1 MNQDDI
7 HKASLGALVIQ
18 LENHSLSS
26 EDLVSAYLSQID
38 QHNKKINAVIHVD
51 QTGAARAAF
60 DSDQRR
66 GKKQNFG
73 ALDGIPIVVKDN
85 IDVAGL
91 PTTNGL
97 GQSVVAER
105 DAHVVTQLKA
115 HGVIIL
121 GKANMDEGALSAL
134 SDNPHHGRV
143 QNPLADGFTPGGSS
157 GGSAAA
163 VASNFCAAALGTDT
177 LGSVRLPAAY
187 CGLVGLK
194 PSLGAISNL
203 GIRVLGQS
211 LDCTGP
217 ITRTVADSK
226 MVMQC
231 LLPSAPTQTTSL
243 ADPVRWSHLS
253 EIDEALLT
261 PAVASAY
268 QQALSQIQ
276 QWQPMSHIAE
286 LPDWNPGAARRA
298 ALLLIEHEAAE
309 RWVFDLS
316 HHRHAFSEPLI
327 KMLEFGRNASTHQ
340 LDKARVAVNKAS
352 QAVRNALTTIDLIVA
367 PTTPQNAFRFDE
379 RSPANQA
386 DFTALANFAG
396 CPSISIPCPVPTGV
410 LPVGLQL
417 ISRPG
422 TDHWL
427 IEIAGIIE
435 NQLTK

>member
-1 MNQDDI
+1 MNEDDI
-7 HKASLGALVIQ
+7 HKASVRELVIQ
-18 LENHSLSS
+18 LENHSLCA
-26 EDLVSAYLSQID
+26 EDLISAYLSQID
-38 QHNKKINAVIHVD
+38 LHNKKINAVIHVD
-51 QTGAARAAF
+51 KTGATRAAL

-66 GKKQNFG
+66 GKKQSFG

-85 IDVAGL
+85 IDIAGL

-97 GQSVVAER
+97 GLSMVAER

-115 HGVIIL
+115 HGVVIL

-163 VASNFCAAALGTDT
+163 VASGFCAAALGTDT

-194 PSLGAISNL
+194 PSLSAISNL

-217 ITRTVADSK
+217 ITRTVADCK
-226 MVMQC
+226 ILMQC
-231 LLPSAPTQTTSL
+231 LLPSTPTQTVSL
-243 ADPVRWSHLS
+243 TNPLLWSHLS
-253 EIDEALLT
+253 EIDAALLT

-268 QQALSQIQ
+268 QQALKQMQ
-276 QWQPMSHIAE
+276 QWQPMRHVAE

-309 RWVFDLS
+309 RWMFDLS
-316 HHRHAFSEPLI
+316 HHRQAFSEPLI
-327 KMLEFGRNASTHQ
+327 KMLEFGRNASTDQ
-340 LDKARVAVNKAS
+340 LDKARVVVAKAG
-352 QAVRNALTTIDLIVA
+352 QALRNALTRIDLIVA
-367 PTTPQNAFRFDE
+367 PTTPQNAFRFDQPP
-379 RSPANQA
+379 PANQA

-396 CPSISIPCPVPTGV
+396 CPSISIPCPVPAGV

-422 TDHWL
+422 TDNWL
-427 IEIAGIIE
+427 IDIAGIIE
-435 NQLTK
+435 HQLTK

>member
-134 SDNPHHGRV
+134 S
-143 QNPLADGFTPGGSS
+143 
-157 GGSAAA
+157 SAAA

-243 ADPVRWSHLS
+243 ADPLRWSHLS

-309 RWVFDLS
+309 RWMFDLS